1 MLVQSYFKRNKNTLG
16 NTEGGHNVYKVI
28 LMSKTL
34 STDLGP
40 PNHSSYYVSET
51 KLALYAKILNF

>member
-40 PNHSSYYVSET
+40 AGRPS
-51 KLALYAKILNF
+51 